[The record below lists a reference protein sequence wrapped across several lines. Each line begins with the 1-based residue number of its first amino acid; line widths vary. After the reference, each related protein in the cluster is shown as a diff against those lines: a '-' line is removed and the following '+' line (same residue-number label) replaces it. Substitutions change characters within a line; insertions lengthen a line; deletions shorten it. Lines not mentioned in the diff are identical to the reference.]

1 MSVMAMRN
9 SPLGSFSSR
18 LFKAVS
24 ISNSC
29 IRSLHKNAPR
39 PVPSPTPFVPD
50 VPTFLTLIGREM
62 SKQASKIPSWEELFT
77 WSSDQLRQAG
87 IEPARQRRYLIRKR
101 EKFRNGLYGPG
112 GDLHTVVDGV
122 AQLRVVEVPL
132 SAKGLGQQGAQ
143 AGVQTSSATLSPGM
157 VKALVNL
164 APDATGYHY
173 SKKEVIKQF
182 AHMKVHRGSLPM
194 GPYLQPLKGSNGTAA
209 LISIQEGMWED
220 KRGHKV
226 DGGERRRREVQNQ
239 KRLDERKKA

>member
-1 MSVMAMRN
+1 MRN
-9 SPLGSFSSR
+9 SPLGSLSSR
-18 LFKAVS
+18 LFKTIS
-24 ISNSC
+24 ISNQC
-29 IRSLHKNAPR
+29 IRSLHKNAPP

-50 VPTFLTLIGREM
+50 VQTFLTLIGREM

-77 WSSDQLRQAG
+77 LSSSQLRQAG

-122 AQLRVVEVPL
+122 AQLRVVEVPIN
-132 SAKGLGQQGAQ
+132 AKGLRPETTQ

-164 APDATGYHY
+164 APDVTRYEHG
-173 SKKEVIKQF
+173 KKFIKQF
-182 AHMKVHRGSLPM
+182 AHMKIHHGSFPK
-194 GPYLQPLKGSNGTAA
+194 GPFLQPLKGSNGTAA
-209 LISIQEGMWED
+209 LISVQEGMWED

-226 DGGERRRREVQNQ
+226 DGGERRRREVQNK